1 MTSPLRFWKMSGAG
15 NDFVVVDGRQGLP
28 IAVEELARL
37 VSPRRFSVGADGL
50 LVVTDAELGFVRV
63 AYRNADGSD
72 AGFCG
77 NGARCVARFAHETIE
92 EVQGGGAF
100 SVAFAAITVE
110 ARCSAGAVAIELD
123 APRVLERRAGLD
135 LGGVWGRRDASLV
148 LAGVRHL
155 VVDDVEGE
163 GALEELASALA
174 RVWPECAGRVNVT
187 ASRVEND
194 NLVHVRTLEL
204 GAGLTLACGSAA
216 IAMAATHLAPRGL
229 ERAEVVP
236 PSGVPLVVTLDAARG
251 RATLAGEAR
260 RVYVGTLDA

>member
-28 IAVEELARL
+28 IEVEDLARL

-50 LVVTDAELGFVRV
+50 LVVTEAKPGFVRV

-92 EVQGGGAF
+92 DVQGRGAF

-110 ARCSAGAVAIELD
+110 ARCSEGAVAIELD
-123 APRVLERRAGLD
+123 APRVLERRASLE

-155 VVDDVEGE
+155 VVEDVEG
-163 GALEELASALA
+163 GALEEIAAALS
-174 RVWPECAGRVNVT
+174 RVWPESAGRVNVT

-194 NLVHVRTLEL
+194 GLVHVRTLEL

-229 ERAEVVP
+229 ERVRVVP
-236 PSGVPLVVTLDAARG
+236 PSGVPLAITLDAARG

-260 RVYVGTLDA
+260 RVYVGRLDLS